1 MQEPDHGDLPIIA
14 IGVQD
19 PGFTLDLMARECPP
33 SQFVREYTKN
43 GIEAIDAYRRLV
55 DPAYCGR
62 VLWTVAPDAL
72 GLSAPKLCM
81 IDTGIGMTADEL
93 PAYVNDL
100 TASGK
105 TRSLHANYGVGAKV
119 SAARYNPAGVLYFS
133 WRDGIG
139 SFVELGRDRHGA
151 WGMRQHRLDDGSVAA
166 VLPVP
171 DRLKPDELVGVDHGT
186 MVVFLGEHPEHD
198 TTRPPTGTEHR
209 DRWIAKYLNRRF
221 YRIPSWVV
229 IRAREER
236 AGGGTSMRQV
246 RGQAH
251 FLDEHTQAQGAVEI
265 PGALVHW
272 RVLNEDT
279 EVRRNDGSIWASTGH
294 RAALYGD
301 ELYEMISPARGGYQ
315 KLQEFGIHS
324 GYARVVLYV
333 EPTGAVG
340 AMTDTART
348 RLLVGGEPLPWD
360 RYADAFEKNL
370 PDAIRALIEEAAG
383 STARDYRKAIRERL
397 ETISDLFKVPRY
409 KAVPAGLLE
418 MEDPTSGHARDRDK
432 DRDRKPKRERP
443 SRPWTGPA
451 AGNVYALMLRPEG
464 EEADTVRSDKLPDIQ
479 VDWVSASDR
488 RFGERVAPHLEDR
501 AARYDLKHNR
511 LEINFDFRGLQD
523 LIGRWHTTYKTV
535 PGSRRI
541 IEETVLGWYEQ
552 QLTETVLGVLAL
564 RGSEYWD
571 NRTITHA
578 LSELALTAAAGAR
591 YHLDMRVKQE
601 LAQRFSHGRRAAA

>member
-33 SQFVREYTKN
+33 TQFVREYTKN

-55 DPAYCGR
+55 DHSYCGK
-62 VLWTVAPDAL
+62 VLWTVAPEAL
-72 GLSAPKLCM
+72 GLQAPKLCV
-81 IDTGIGMTADEL
+81 IDTGIGMSADEL
-93 PAYVNDL
+93 PSYVNDL

-105 TRSLHANYGVGAKV
+105 TRSLHDNYGVGAKV

-139 SFVELGRDRHGA
+139 SFVELGRDRHGT

-171 DRLKPDELVGVDHGT
+171 DRLKPDELDGLDHGT

-198 TTRPPTGTEHR
+198 TTQPPEGNEHR

-221 YRIPSWVV
+221 YRIPHWAV

-251 FLDEHTQAQGAVEI
+251 FLDEHTQAHGAVEI
-265 PGALVHW
+265 PGARVHW

-279 EVRRNDGSIWASTGH
+279 EARRNDGSIWASTGH
-294 RAALYGD
+294 RAALHDD

-324 GYARVVLYV
+324 GYGRVVLYV
-333 EPTGAVG
+333 EPTGDVG

-348 RLLVGGEPLPWD
+348 RLLVDGEPLPWD
-360 RYADAFEKNL
+360 RYAEAFEKRM

-383 STARDYRKAIRERL
+383 TTARDYRKAIRERL
-397 ETISDLFKVPRY
+397 EAIRDLFKVPRY
-409 KAVPAGLLE
+409 KAVPTGLLE
-418 MEDPTSGHARDRDK
+418 MEDPTTGHARERDT
-432 DRDRKPKRERP
+432 DRDRDRTRKRQ

-451 AGNVYALMLRPEG
+451 AGNVYALMLRPDG
-464 EEADTVRSDKLPDIQ
+464 EEADTVRTDKLPDIQ
-479 VDWVSASDR
+479 VDWVSATDQ
-488 RFGERVAPHLEDR
+488 RFGERIPPHLEDR
-501 AARYDLKHNR
+501 AARYDLRHNR
-511 LEINFDFRGLQD
+511 LEVNFDFRGLQD

-535 PGSRRI
+535 PGARTI

-571 NRTITHA
+571 NRTIADA

-601 LAQRFSHGRRAAA
+601 LAQRFSRGRRAAA

>member
-14 IGVQD
+14 IGVKD

-33 SQFVREYTKN
+33 TQFVREYTKN
-43 GIEAIDAYRRLV
+43 GIEAVDAYRRLV
-55 DPAYCGR
+55 DPDYRGK
-62 VLWTVAPDAL
+62 VLWTVAPDTL
-72 GLSAPKLCM
+72 GLSAPKLAV
-81 IDTGIGMTADEL
+81 IDSGIGMSADEL
-93 PAYVNDL
+93 PAYINDL

-105 TRSLHANYGVGAKV
+105 TRSLHDNYGVGAKV
-119 SAARYNPAGVLYFS
+119 SAARYNPAGVLYFT

-139 SFVELGRDRHGA
+139 SYVELGRDRHGT
-151 WGMRQHRLDDGSVAA
+151 WGMRQHRRPDGSVEA
-166 VLPVP
+166 VLPAP
-171 DRLKPDELVGVDHGT
+171 EELKPTELADVDHGT

-198 TTRPPTGTEHR
+198 TTQPPDGSEHR

-221 YRIPSWVV
+221 YRIPDWVEV
-229 IRAREER
+229 RAREER
-236 AGGGTSMRQV
+236 AGGAASMRQI
-246 RGQAH
+246 RGQKH
-251 FLDEHTQAQGAVEI
+251 FLDQHTQAQGAVEI
-265 PGALVHW
+265 PGALVRW
-272 RVLNEDT
+272 RALTDETDA
-279 EVRRNDGSIWASTGH
+279 RRQEGNIWAATGH
-294 RAALYGD
+294 RAALHRD
-301 ELYEMISPARGGYQ
+301 ELYELISPARGGYQ
-315 KLQEFGIHS
+315 KLQEFGIHT

-348 RLLVGGEPLPWD
+348 RLLVDGEPLPWD
-360 RYADAFEKNL
+360 RYAEAFEKRM
-370 PDAIRALIEEAAG
+370 PDEIRALIEEAAG

-397 ETISDLFKVPRY
+397 EAIRDLFKVPRY
-409 KAVPAGLLE
+409 KAVPAGALE
-418 MEDPTSGHARDRDK
+418 MEEPTSGHARDTDDERE
-432 DRDRKPKRERP
+432 RKPKRDRP

-451 AGNVYALMLRPEG
+451 AGNVYALMLRPDG
-464 EEADTVRSDKLPDIQ
+464 VQADTVRTDKLPDIQ
-479 VDWVSASDR
+479 VDWVSATDR
-488 RFGERVAPHLEDR
+488 RFGERAVPHLEDR

-535 PGSRRI
+535 PGSRAI

-571 NRTITHA
+571 NRTIADA

-591 YHLDMRVKQE
+591 YHLDMKVKQE